1 MRRLVIVDDEY
12 IVVEGI
18 KAIIQRTG
26 MDIKVVGSAGN
37 GREAL
42 ETIRE
47 MQPDLVITDIR
58 IPYLDG
64 LSLIEECREFLPET
78 DYIVISGYTEFEYA
92 RRALLLGVKG
102 YIDKPVTI
110 EKLKDV
116 IDRIGTEPPK
126 ESGGLQ
132 DTLSMQQSPFVPQH
146 KEEEVHSAIKK
157 LLAYIDENY
166 HRDIGLTELAEMV
179 QMNPAYLSALFKEN
193 VGESYIKY
201 LTRIR
206 MDRAKE
212 LLTSGMKVTEVAE
225 KVGYSNYNY
234 FCATFKK
241 HTGMIPSEYR
251 NG

>member
-146 KEEEVHSAIKK
+146 KE
-157 LLAYIDENY
+157 
-166 HRDIGLTELAEMV
+166 
-179 QMNPAYLSALFKEN
+179 
-193 VGESYIKY
+193 
-201 LTRIR
+201 
-206 MDRAKE
+206 
-212 LLTSGMKVTEVAE
+212 
-225 KVGYSNYNY
+225 
-234 FCATFKK
+234 
-241 HTGMIPSEYR
+241 
-251 NG
+251 

>member
-92 RRALLLGVKG
+92 RRALLLGVKA

-146 KEEEVHSAIKK
+146 KE
-157 LLAYIDENY
+157 
-166 HRDIGLTELAEMV
+166 
-179 QMNPAYLSALFKEN
+179 
-193 VGESYIKY
+193 
-201 LTRIR
+201 
-206 MDRAKE
+206 
-212 LLTSGMKVTEVAE
+212 
-225 KVGYSNYNY
+225 
-234 FCATFKK
+234 
-241 HTGMIPSEYR
+241 
-251 NG
+251 